1 MNKLHR
7 LATALALLPFLLMGH
22 AAQAAGPAPADTTA
36 SNPLGG
42 KGSPARPA
50 SGVRQITWEEL
61 VPKDW
66 DPMKDLKGLDLAS
79 LDDAD
84 PRAAEL
90 LMKLQEALN
99 NAPTNP
105 ALNGQVVRLPGF
117 VVPLEED
124 KNGMT
129 EFLLVPYFGAC
140 IHTPPPPANQILH
153 VKPRT
158 PAKFRAMDTVWISGR
173 LQTQRNDSMMGTS
186 GYSMAADSVTKY
198 SDK

>member
-1 MNKLHR
+1 MKLPR
-7 LATALALLPFLLMGH
+7 SAIGLLLAALLAGPAL
-22 AAQAAGPAPADTTA
+22 AAGPAPAATTA
-36 SNPLGG
+36 ANPLGG
-42 KGSPARPA
+42 KGTSAKPA
-50 SGVRQITWEEL
+50 SGARQITWEEL

-66 DPMKDLKGLDLAS
+66 DPMKDLKGIDLAT

-99 NAPTNP
+99 NAPTSP
-105 ALNGQVVRLPGF
+105 ELNGQLVRLPGF

-124 KNGMT
+124 KAGLT

-153 VKPRT
+153 VRPVK
-158 PAKFRAMDTVWISGR
+158 PAKFKAMDTVWITGR

-186 GYSMAADSVTKY
+186 GYSMAADSVTQY

>member
-1 MNKLHR
+1 MKLSR
-7 LATALALLPFLLMGH
+7 SVLGLLLAALLVGPSF
-22 AAQAAGPAPADTTA
+22 AAGPAPAATTA

-42 KGSPARPA
+42 KGASAKPA
-50 SGVRQITWEEL
+50 SGARQITWEEL

-66 DPMKDLKGLDLAS
+66 DPAKDLKGIDLAT

-99 NAPTNP
+99 NAPTSP
-105 ALNGQVVRLPGF
+105 ELNGQLVRLPGF

-124 KNGMT
+124 KNGLT

-153 VKPRT
+153 VRPTKPV
-158 PAKFRAMDTVWISGR
+158 KFRAMDTVWISGK

>member
-1 MNKLHR
+1 MKALIFT
-7 LATALALLPFLLMGH
+7 LGLVAATALFTPAH
-22 AAQAAGPAPADTTA
+22 AADHAPAATSA

-42 KGSPARPA
+42 KAAPAKATKPA
-50 SGVRQITWEEL
+50 GARQITWEEL

-66 DPMKDLKGLDLAS
+66 DPMKDLKGMNLAT

-105 ALNGQVVRLPGF
+105 QLNGQTVRLPGF

-124 KNGMT
+124 KNGLT

-153 VKPRT
+153 VRPRA
-158 PAKFRAMDTVWISGR
+158 PAKFKAMDTVWISGP

-186 GYSMAADSVTKY
+186 GYSMTAESVTKY

>member
-1 MNKLHR
+1 MKLPR
-7 LATALALLPFLLMGH
+7 SAIGLVLAALLAGPAF
-22 AAQAAGPAPADTTA
+22 AAGPAPAATTA
-36 SNPLGG
+36 TNPLGG
-42 KGSPARPA
+42 KGASAKPA
-50 SGVRQITWEEL
+50 SGARQITWEEL

-66 DPMKDLKGLDLAS
+66 DPMKDLKGIDLAT

-99 NAPTNP
+99 SAPTSP
-105 ALNGQVVRLPGF
+105 ELNGQLVRLPGF

-124 KNGMT
+124 KNGLT

-153 VKPRT
+153 VRPTKA
-158 PAKFRAMDTVWISGR
+158 AKFKAMDTVWITGR